1 MNKFIEW
8 EKLPFKKSNG
18 KEKIEC
24 PVCSGEKKR
33 NGDKSIQIDH
43 NEGFGKC
50 FRCESLTFRKEAENL
65 TEKEYKKPFNDVAT
79 HVNFSDRMLKYM
91 DSRKISL
98 DTLNALYVSQENYYQ
113 PSLQKNVDNI
123 VFNYF
128 EGEILVNKK
137 YRSADKK
144 FTQTSGAKSI
154 FYNINSVIGKSECF
168 IVEGEFDVLAMVEAG
183 YKNTISV
190 PNGANDNDDYWKNS
204 EKYLKNIK
212 KFIIAT
218 DNDEK
223 GNLIKDKIAQRLG
236 RYRCEFIEWEN
247 KDANGDLIA
256 GCINESVKNKKRFK
270 VGGTF
275 TVSDLYDDMID
286 LYDNGLPEIIYP
298 KHWSFGNLK
307 DIFSVMRGHLV
318 TGTGVPS
325 HGKSNYTE
333 WYVMNLVKD
342 YGMKASFFSPEH
354 SPMSLHKTTFV
365 QKAFGK
371 NYWKSYEDCPR
382 ITKEE
387 IAKYRD
393 WANEKIYLTAPEN
406 GEFPTFEWL
415 INKFKEQMYSFGVD
429 IFVIDAFNKLELPN
443 GNKIDEINK
452 VLTKLT
458 MFAQMNNV
466 IVFLIAHP
474 TKMKKNDAG
483 VYDCPTLYDVSGSA
497 DFRNQTH
504 DGFCIYRYFENE
516 TGTQENTTS
525 FINLKTKMSFQGEI
539 GKRVDFDYHLPSGRY
554 YAKGCE
560 VPTFDITDDK
570 IIEEQKVE
578 LPRQSLFDAFGNA
591 YNDTDDVPF

>member
-113 PSLQKNVDNI
+113 PTLQKNVDNI

-128 EGEILVNKK
+128 EGEVLVNKK

-325 HGKSNYTE
+325 HGKSNFIE
-333 WYVMNLVKD
+333 WYVLNLVKD
-342 YGMKASFFSPEH
+342 YNMKASFFSPEH
-354 SPMSLHKTTFV
+354 SPMHLHKTTFV
-365 QKAFGK
+365 QKAFAK
-371 NYWKSYEDCPR
+371 NYWKSYVGCQR

-387 IAKYRD
+387 ITKYRD
-393 WANEKIYLTAPEN
+393 WADEKIYLTAPED
-406 GEFPTFEWL
+406 GEFPTWEWL

-483 VYDCPTLYDVSGSA
+483 IYDCPTLYDVSGSA

-504 DGFCIYRYFENE
+504 DGFSIYRYFENDA
-516 TGTQENTTS
+516 GQENTTS

-560 VPTFDITDDK
+560 VPTFDITEPEIK
-570 IIEEQKVE
+570 EEEEIPK
-578 LPRQSLFDAFGNA
+578 QSLVDAFGNN
-591 YNDTDDVPF
+591 YDDNEIPF